1 MHHIACLRLR
11 FRRAGRVGSCA
22 RRRWIEST
30 DKSVE
35 DTSNVAN
42 CDKRGYL
49 RAEFRLG
56 CRDLLDGDFV
66 SHLGFFSGFEQNFS
80 LFLKILTVGRVDH
93 CSSI

>member
-1 MHHIACLRLR
+1 M
-11 FRRAGRVGSCA
+11 
-22 RRRWIEST
+22 EST

-66 SHLGFFSGFEQNFS
+66 SHLGFFFG
-80 LFLKILTVGRVDH
+80 I
-93 CSSI
+93 